1 MIPIQIFKIKIKQ
14 SYLQKFNLF
23 YVFTIHASIIL
34 HWFIDLYLAIYLYD
48 TYIISSVNILNE

>member
-14 SYLQKFNLF
+14 SYLQNFNLF